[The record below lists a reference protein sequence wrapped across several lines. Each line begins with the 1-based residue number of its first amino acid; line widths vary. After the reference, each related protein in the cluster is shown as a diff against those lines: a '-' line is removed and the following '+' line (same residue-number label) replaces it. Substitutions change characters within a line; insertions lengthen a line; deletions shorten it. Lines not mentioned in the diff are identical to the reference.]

1 MSQPEEELADRYL
14 EMVERL
20 DVPLPFMENRG

>member
-20 DVPLPFMENRG
+20 DVPLPFMENQR

>member
-1 MSQPEEELADRYL
+1 MSQPDEELADRYL

-20 DVPLPFMENRG
+20 DVPLPFMENRR

>member
-1 MSQPEEELADRYL
+1 MSQPDEELSDRYL

-20 DVPLPFMENRG
+20 DVPLPFMENRR